1 MSTLTDFLRAAYQR
15 SPAVREKFEAAG
27 LKPDDILEAGELAR
41 LPVTR
46 KTELIRRQQDNPPF
60 GGFLTCPV
68 NELARIFISPGP
80 IYDPQG
86 VSEDYWGW
94 AEALEAAGFSRGDIV
109 QNTFSYHLTPAGMMF
124 DGALRKLGCTVI
136 PAGVGN
142 SEHQVRVMRDV
153 KVNGYVGVPS
163 FLYALLQKAEEMGFT
178 CPGDLRLERAWV
190 TAERL
195 SEDLRSL
202 LHDRYGIAVY
212 QGYGTADTGC
222 VAYECRER
230 RGLHPSGRVL
240 LEIADPDTGEPLA
253 PGEPGEVVVTIL
265 DPVYPLLRF
274 GTGDLGVL
282 TREPCPCGRPG
293 PRLAGILG
301 RTGDGVKVRGLFLYP
316 HQIDEVAR
324 RIPGA
329 VRCQAVVTQKEFRDE
344 LTLLVELASG
354 GDTDLS
360 RDSIAA
366 QAREVLRLRTAVE
379 FVPPGALEGKERL
392 VDRRNWET

>member
-1 MSTLTDFLRAAYQR
+1 MSALTDFVRSAYSR
-15 SPAVREKFEAAG
+15 SSAVRETFKAAG
-27 LKPDDILEAGELAR
+27 LTPDDIREAGDLAR
-41 LPVTR
+41 LPVTH
-46 KTELIRRQQDNPPF
+46 KAELIQRQQDDPPF

-68 NELARIFISPGP
+68 TELARIFVSPGP

-86 VSEDYWGW
+86 LREDYWGW
-94 AEALEAAGFSRGDIV
+94 AEALAAAGFARGDIV

-142 SEHQVRVMRDV
+142 SEHQLRVMRDV

-178 CPGDLRLERAWV
+178 CPGDLRLKRAWV

-202 LHDRYGIAVY
+202 LYDRYGIAVY

-222 VAYECRER
+222 VAYECRKR
-230 RGLHPSGRVL
+230 RGLHPADRVL
-240 LEIADPDTGEPLA
+240 LEIADPATGQPLG
-253 PGEPGEVVVTIL
+253 PGQAGEVVVTIL
-265 DPVYPLLRF
+265 EPSYPLLRF
-274 GTGDLGVL
+274 GTGDLGVM
-282 TREPCPCGRPG
+282 TVEPCACGLPG
-293 PRLAGILG
+293 PRLLGILG

-316 HQIDEVAR
+316 HQIDELVQ

-329 VRCQAVVTQKEFRDE
+329 LRCQAVVTRKEFRDE
-344 LTLLVELASG
+344 LTLLVELASPEDAG
-354 GDTDLS
+354 AGSDGVAALA
-360 RDSIAA
+360 RDI
-366 QAREVLRLRTAVE
+366 LRLRAAVE
-379 FVPPGALEGKERL
+379 FVPPGSLKGEERL
-392 VDRRNWET
+392 VDRRRWES